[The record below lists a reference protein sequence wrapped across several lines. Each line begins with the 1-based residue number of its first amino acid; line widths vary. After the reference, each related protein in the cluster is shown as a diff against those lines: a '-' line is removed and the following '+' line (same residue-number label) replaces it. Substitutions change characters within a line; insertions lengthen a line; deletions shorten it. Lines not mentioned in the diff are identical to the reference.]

1 MSINDLSYAIKPKS
15 DQLNADDLIAGAIQ
29 ITVTGVRAITGD
41 QPLAISFQGDNNKP
55 YKPCLSM
62 RRVLIMAWG
71 KDGNSWIGKSMVLFL
86 DPNVRWAGQAV
97 GGIRISHLS
106 HIQQP
111 MTLSLTATRGKRTPY
126 QVQVLQLQQP
136 QQEGF

>member
-1 MSINDLSYAIKPKS
+1 MINDLSYVIKPKS

-29 ITVTGVRAITGD
+29 ITVTGVKAVNGD
-41 QPLAISFQGDNNKP
+41 QPLAINFHGDNGKP

-71 KDGNSWIGKSMVLFL
+71 KDGNAWIGKSIVLFL
-86 DPNVRWAGQAV
+86 DPSVTWSGQAV

-106 HIQQP
+106 HISQP
-111 MTLSLTATRGKRTPY
+111 MTLSLTATRGKRKPY
-126 QVQVLQLQQP
+126 TVQPLKLNQ
-136 QQEGF
+136 